1 MKKRNLKFLFAAAFG
16 LFLCLSNTTGQN
28 LKNLVNKVTENETV
42 KKTVT
47 AITTDETVKSTVEAV
62 KTSVQE
68 SINAKIDELKN
79 PKPAAVTATVKAPAQ
94 ALAPDVKNA
103 ISELRA
109 FTGLTEEELNAKMK
123 TLGFAVGTDDLALGG
138 VVYKSKTAGYV
149 LSVTMGTRN
158 GLIYVRDVIKATVSK
173 KANLV
178 TAKTNFLKLGTQTAD
193 LKAQFTTAGI
203 AATSTKGTKLAVQS
217 STDRTSKFLPALDK
231 FTAKK
236 ENGTVTD
243 AYAETDYAYELKLNQ
258 TTVKTV
264 STAIT
269 TIKVTDL
276 TAEI

>member
-1 MKKRNLKFLFAAAFG
+1 MKKRNLIFLVAATFG
-16 LFLCLSNTTGQN
+16 LFICLSNATGQN
-28 LKNLVNKVTENETV
+28 LKSLVNKVTENETV

-62 KTSVQE
+62 KTSVNE
-68 SINAKIDELKN
+68 SINAKLNELTN
-79 PKPAAVTATVKAPAQ
+79 PKPAVVAATVKAPAQ

-103 ISELRA
+103 VSEIRA
-109 FTGLTEEELNAKMK
+109 YTGLTEEELNAKMK
-123 TLGFAVGTDDLALGG
+123 TLGFTVGTDDLALGG

-149 LSVTMGTRN
+149 LSVIMGTRN
-158 GLIYVRDVIKATVSK
+158 GLIYVREVTKATVSK

-178 TAKTNFLKLGTQTAD
+178 TVKTNFLKLGTLTTG

-203 AATSTKGTKLAVQS
+203 AATSAKGTKLAVQS
-217 STDRTSKFLPALDK
+217 VTDRTSKFLPALDK

-243 AYAETDYAYELKLNQ
+243 AYSETDYNYELKLIQ
-258 TTVKTV
+258 TTVKAV